1 MNASPPDLRHLPAST
16 RVFLLAVMAAAVAL
30 VVFASLQTDEGVDT
44 TLLAVTLVLC
54 AGAALF
60 EVLAPGNISLQ
71 VSLVFFVWGAV
82 LLPPWA
88 IGALAVASFAVSAIP
103 ARTRWYVAGFN
114 TANYALAGLAAHEV
128 CTAIYAMH
136 DGHVDTRAT
145 LGLLAA
151 AATIVAVNHV
161 LIVAV
166 VHFAHGRSMS
176 AALQE
181 SRAAIP
187 LDLALALSG
196 AVLAAMWIQQE
207 LLALLAI
214 GPLALMYRG
223 LYVPMLRHK
232 SRLDPKTGLYN
243 FEHFGHMLARSLTE
257 AEREA
262 SHVGVLMI
270 DLDHLRAVN
279 NRWGHLA
286 GDRLIRGLADVI
298 GAELQPSDVAARFGG
313 EEFCVVLPGAAA
325 QRSLAVAEAIRRRM
339 AESAFELLEG
349 DEELRATVSIGVAIY
364 PEHGSSPESVLD
376 AADAAVYDAKL
387 GGRNR
392 VRLGLAGEQSRAV
405 DAAAAAQAA
414 VNGHEQVEP
423 ALAAIAAP
431 AIEDVETPA
440 DEGTD
445 EPGPAHRIWL
455 PGVIVLLLGTV
466 AVAATSSLDQITGQ
480 PGIFAALVVGVLL
493 LDVVRIDVF
502 ERGQVSPAAVPGI
515 ALAILFGPL
524 GPIFA
529 EAVIALSR
537 VARRFPTVGLL
548 ADFGMLSL
556 TGAATAG
563 VWIALGPTGHAAMLG
578 GGAAAGLTSYLVNAA
593 LMLGLMCLG
602 SKLRPLAVWRE
613 GWAWLWPH
621 YLAFGLL
628 AGGLVLAEH
637 AIGGYGLLLFA
648 MPVLMLWLGERQYIN
663 RSRSSVN
670 ELRAKHDE
678 LERAN
683 SSLRGLVDEKQALV
697 SRMHRSYLSTITSLA
712 RTIEAKDPYT
722 GGHTE
727 RVARIACL
735 VAEEMGF
742 DTNDVRA
749 INVGA
754 VIHDIGKIGVP
765 DRVLLKPGALDPEEL
780 GHIRRHPEISSYI
793 LADLDLPS
801 IVKQMVRSHHERFG
815 GGGYPDGLIGDEIP
829 LAARILSVADALDA
843 MTSDRPYR
851 NAMALVEALQEI
863 DSRSGEQF
871 CPRVVAAL
879 HACLRGQPQFAE
891 ELFGPAGALAF

>member
-1 MNASPPDLRHLPAST
+1 M
-16 RVFLLAVMAAAVAL
+16 LAATATTVL
-30 VVFASLQTDEGVDT
+30 ASLASGDALDGR
-44 TLLAVTLVLC
+44 LLAVTLVLC

-71 VSLVFFVWGAV
+71 VSLVFFTWGAM

-88 IGALAVASFAVSAIP
+88 IAALAVASFAASAFP

-114 TANYALAGLAAHEV
+114 AANYAIAGIAAHQV
-128 CTAIYAMH
+128 CEAISADHGYASTA
-136 DGHVDTRAT
+136 GT

-151 AATIVAVNHV
+151 AGTIVAVNHL

-166 VHFAHGRSMS
+166 VHFAHGRSLAS
-176 AALQE
+176 AVEE
-181 SRAAIP
+181 SFGAIP
-187 LDLALALSG
+187 LDLGLALSG
-196 AVLAAMWIQQE
+196 GLLAALWTQQQ
-207 LLALLAI
+207 LLAILAI
-214 GPLALMYRG
+214 GPLLLMYRG

-243 FEHFGHMLARSLTE
+243 FEHFGHVLARSLTD
-257 AEREA
+257 ARREGT
-262 SHVGVLMI
+262 HVGVLMI

-298 GAELQPSDVAARFGG
+298 AAELQPADIAARFGG

-325 QRSLAVAEAIRRRM
+325 QRSLAVAEAIRRQM
-339 AESAFELLEG
+339 AESVFSLSEGSDELQ
-349 DEELRATVSIGVAIY
+349 ATVSIGVAVF
-364 PEHGSSPESVLD
+364 PEHGANPDTVLD

-392 VRLGLAGEQSRAV
+392 VRLGIAGENTRSIE
-405 DAAAAAQAA
+405 AAAAAQAED
-414 VNGHEQVEP
+414 NGH
-423 ALAAIAAP
+423 LAATITAQAPPWPVDEAP
-431 AIEDVETPA
+431 APA
-440 DEGTD
+440 GDA
-445 EPGPAHRIWL
+445 PAHPGKKQRIFR
-455 PGVIVLLLGTV
+455 PGVYALLAGTI
-466 AVAATSSLDQITGQ
+466 AVAATSSTGQ
-480 PGIFAALVVGVLL
+480 IADKPGIFAALIVGVLL

-502 ERGQVSPAAVPGI
+502 ERGQVSPAAVPSI
-515 ALAILFGPL
+515 ALAMLFGPL
-524 GPIFA
+524 GPICA

-537 VARRFPTVGLL
+537 VARRQPAIGLL

-563 VWIALGPTGHAAMLG
+563 VWIALAPATHAAMIG
-578 GGAAAGLTSYLVNAA
+578 GGAAAGITSYVVNALLMLA
-593 LMLGLMCLG
+593 LMSAG
-602 SKLRPLAVWRE
+602 SRHSPLAIWRE

-628 AGGLVLAEH
+628 AGGLVLAESR
-637 AIGGYGLLLFA
+637 IGAYGLLLFA

-683 SSLRGLVDEKQALV
+683 TSLRGLVDEKQALV

-742 DTNDVRA
+742 DSTDVRA

-765 DRVLLKPGALDPEEL
+765 DRVLLKPGALDADEL
-780 GHIRRHPEISSYI
+780 VHIRRHPEISSYI
-793 LADLDLPS
+793 LADLDLPA
-801 IVKQMVRSHHERFG
+801 IVKQMVRSHHERYA
-815 GGGYPDGLIGDEIP
+815 GGGYPDGLIGEEIP
-829 LAARILSVADALDA
+829 LSARILSVADALDA

-851 NAMALVEALQEI
+851 TARPLAEALAEI
-863 DSRSGEQF
+863 DARSGEQF

-879 HACLRGQPQFAE
+879 HSCLRDANGTAD
-891 ELFGPAGALAF
+891 ELFGPSAALAF